1 MSSGLSA
8 LSSLLLIC
16 TVFKVGKCMRHH
28 LTHLRATDL
37 LMAFL
42 SVISVLLVTARWW
55 GHETLTSQTLQ
66 LFYDLD
72 SLICYFF
79 LAHFAYGLARA
90 PDRKA
95 YFKANWFYLP
105 GSLPMVESLRWARLI
120 QLWRVYQLLRSQP
133 DLLAMFRRE
142 RNETTISGILFLF
155 VLLLGLGSGIMYW
168 IESGQ
173 PGSEI
178 ETPYDAFWW
187 TLVTLSTVGYGD
199 LVPKTEE
206 GRFVASLL
214 ILFGVGLFGALS
226 GFMASLF
233 LQPNRGDND
242 TEKWR
247 HHYNAQQEQ
256 LLQELRA
263 LRAEVREL
271 RNK

>member
-1 MSSGLSA
+1 
-8 LSSLLLIC
+8 
-16 TVFKVGKCMRHH
+16 MRPH
-28 LTHLRATDL
+28 LTHLRAMDL

-42 SVISVLLVTARWW
+42 SIVSVLLVTARWW
-55 GHETLTSQTLQ
+55 GHQTLTPQTLQ
-66 LFYDLD
+66 FLYDLD

-79 LAHFAYGLARA
+79 LAHFAYGWIRA
-90 PDRKA
+90 SDRKA

-105 GSLPMVESLRWARLI
+105 GSLPMAEQLRWARLI
-120 QLWRVYQLLRSQP
+120 QLWRVYQLLKEHP
-133 DLLAMFRRE
+133 DIWGMFRRE

-155 VLLLGLGSGIMYW
+155 FLLLGLGSAVMYW

-173 PGSEI
+173 PGSQI

-199 LVPKTEE
+199 LVPRTEE

-214 ILFGVGLFGALS
+214 ILFGVGLFGAIS

-233 LQPNRGDND
+233 LQPNKEDGEAD
-242 TEKWR
+242 KWR
-247 HHYNAQQEQ
+247 HHHNAQQEQ

-271 RNK
+271 KNR